1 MITNVT
7 NVDYLIEPVKI
18 RLGDFDGTQYSDS
31 LVRTGIINGV
41 KFLQKRWRSKYQ
53 VFASGLIS
61 VDQPSGAADQGLV
74 WCSTV
79 NGYAFLDLNLV
90 ENDVFRNPF
99 LEFQQPAPPIVE
111 QNDEDAL
118 VLAAMYLIH
127 LAKLTSSASTFVSWS
142 TEDLRYTN
150 SESSRSMKLVLET
163 ILSELNVLFKTRVA
177 MPKATRQPLNIYI
190 GDKVY

>member
-61 VDQPSGAADQGLV
+61 ADQPSGAADQGLI

>member
-1 MITNVT
+1 MITSVT

-61 VDQPSGAADQGLV
+61 VDQPSGAADQGLI

-79 NGYAFLDLNLV
+79 NGYAFLDLNLA

-99 LEFQQPAPPIVE
+99 LEFEQPSPPIIE

-118 VLAAMYLIH
+118 VLSAMYLIH

>member
-31 LVRTGIINGV
+31 LVRTGVINGV

-61 VDQPSGAADQGLV
+61 ADQPSGAADQGLI

-79 NGYAFLDLNLV
+79 NGYAFLDLNLM

-99 LEFQQPAPPIVE
+99 LEFQQPSPPIVE
-111 QNDEDAL
+111 QDDEDAL

>member
-1 MITNVT
+1 MT
-7 NVDYLIEPVKI
+7 NVDYLIESVKL

-31 LVRTGIINGV
+31 LVRTGLINGI

-53 VFASGLIS
+53 VFNSGLIS
-61 VDQPSGAADQGLV
+61 PEQPNGALAQGLI

-79 NGYAFLDLNLV
+79 NGYAFLDASLV

-99 LEFQQPAPPIVE
+99 LEFQQPSPPIIE
-111 QNDEDAL
+111 QDDEDAI
-118 VLAAMYLIH
+118 VLSAMYLIH
-127 LAKLTSSASTFVSWS
+127 LAKLTSSAATFVSWS

-150 SESSRSMKLVLET
+150 SESSKSMKVVLET
-163 ILSELNVLFKTRVA
+163 ILAELNVLFKTRVA

>member
-1 MITNVT
+1 MIITMT
-7 NVDYLIEPVKI
+7 NVDYLIESVKL

-31 LVRTGIINGV
+31 LVRTGLINGI

-53 VFASGLIS
+53 VFNSGLIS
-61 VDQPSGAADQGLV
+61 PEQPNGALAQGLI

-79 NGYAFLDLNLV
+79 NGYAFLDAGLV

-99 LEFQQPAPPIVE
+99 LEFQQPSPPIIE
-111 QNDEDAL
+111 QDDEDAI
-118 VLAAMYLIH
+118 VLSAMYLIH

-150 SESSRSMKLVLET
+150 SESSKSMKVVLET
-163 ILSELNVLFKTRVA
+163 ILAELNVLFKTRVA
-177 MPKATRQPLNIYI
+177 MPKATRQPLNTYI